1 MITKCEI
8 RPILL
13 NGILFHLCH
22 LILGDFPKRPS
33 GGCAAVI
40 NDSLFLFGGNSQNQV
55 ASDLLYE
62 LNLLTKTWKNRSN
75 DTSGEK
81 PSRRNKFG
89 CWVKDNEIIYFGGY
103 GHPPA
108 NPLIVSGDFTFR
120 ISSREIDGDIDGFG
134 WNNHIFSL
142 DTVNMQWKQPK
153 CSGDIPCPRAAF
165 ASAQIGVRGYLFGG
179 RYKDERRNDL
189 YMIDLQC
196 YKWIAVQPRSK
207 IRPQAR
213 SWTVLTPVNDE
224 HLFLY
229 GGLDNDDCE
238 LKDIWL
244 FSIKQESW
252 IELPNLSEKLGCF
265 SRRVWHSANATNTPG
280 EVIVFG
286 GSSNFKD
293 VETNKNSED
302 VETNKLAI
310 FHFVPPKLKT
320 LCIDHVLCILEQDA
334 ETWMPNIVRLPR
346 ALAYDISSKLPVQ
359 KKDLESSEREELATT
374 KCFPI
379 FKIIHRKFWKF
390 RSRFTNDNG

>member
-1 MITKCEI
+1 MALK
-8 RPILL
+8 
-13 NGILFHLCH
+13 GLFHLYYF
-22 LILGDFPKRPS
+22 ILGDFPKRPS

-55 ASDLLYE
+55 ASNLLYE
-62 LNLLTKTWKNRSN
+62 LNLTTKTWTNRSN

-103 GHPPA
+103 GHPPV

-120 ISSREIDGDIDGFG
+120 NSSREIDGDIDGFG
-134 WNNHIFSL
+134 WNNHLFSL
-142 DTVNMQWKQPK
+142 DTVKMQWKQPK

-165 ASAQIGVRGYLFGG
+165 ASAQIGMKGYLFGG

-196 YKWIAVQPRSK
+196 YKWSVLQPRSK

-213 SWTVLTPVNDE
+213 SWTVLAPVNDE

-229 GGLDNDDCE
+229 GGLDNNDCE

-244 FSIKQESW
+244 YNIKLESW
-252 IELPNLSEKLGCF
+252 TELPKMSEKLGSLSC
-265 SRRVWHSANATNTPG
+265 RVWHSASTTNTPG

-286 GSSNFKD
+286 GSSKFFK
-293 VETNKNSED
+293 NSSED
-302 VETNKLAI
+302 VETNKVAI
-310 FHFVPPKLKT
+310 FHFVPPKLLT
-320 LCIDHVLCILEQDA
+320 LCIDNVLGILKDGGA
-334 ETWMPNIVRLPR
+334 DKWMPSIIRLPR
-346 ALAYDISSKLPVQ
+346 ALTYDISSRLPVQ
-359 KKDLESSEREELATT
+359 KKYPKINKKEETATT
-374 KCFPI
+374 KCFDIP
-379 FKIIHRKFWKF
+379 KILRIWRF
-390 RSRFTNDNG
+390 RSGTVH

>member
-1 MITKCEI
+1 M
-8 RPILL
+8 
-13 NGILFHLCH
+13 NGILFHLYYFN
-22 LILGDFPKRPS
+22 LGDFPKRPS

-40 NDSLFLFGGNSQNQV
+40 NDSLFLFGGNSQNEV

-62 LNLLTKTWKNRSN
+62 LNLTTKTWKNRSS

-89 CWVKDNEIIYFGGY
+89 CWVKGNEIIYFGGY

-120 ISSREIDGDIDGFG
+120 NSSREVDGDIDGFG
-134 WNNHIFSL
+134 WNNHLFSL
-142 DTVNMQWKQPK
+142 DTVKMQWKQPK

-165 ASAQIGVRGYLFGG
+165 ASAQIGMKGYLFGG

-196 YKWIAVQPRSK
+196 YKWSVLQPRSK

-229 GGLDNDDCE
+229 GGLDNNDCE

-244 FSIKQESW
+244 YNINLESW
-252 IELPNLSEKLGCF
+252 TELPNMSEKLGSL
-265 SRRVWHSANATNTPG
+265 SRRVWHSANTTNTPG

-286 GSSNFKD
+286 GSSKFFK
-293 VETNKNSED
+293 NSSED
-302 VETNKLAI
+302 VETNKVAI
-310 FHFVPPKLKT
+310 FHFVPPKLQT
-320 LCIDHVLCILEQDA
+320 LCIDNVLGILKDGGA
-334 ETWMPNIVRLPR
+334 DKWMPSIIRLPR
-346 ALAYDISSKLPVQ
+346 ALTYDISSRLPVQ
-359 KKDLESSEREELATT
+359 KKYLKINKKEETATT
-374 KCFPI
+374 KCFVIP
-379 FKIIHRKFWKF
+379 KILRIWRF
-390 RSRFTNDNG
+390 RSGTVH

>member
-1 MITKCEI
+1 MPTNCLSVFDYFVGLALK
-8 RPILL
+8 
-13 NGILFHLCH
+13 GLFHLYYF
-22 LILGDFPKRPS
+22 ILGDFPKRPS

-40 NDSLFLFGGNSQNQV
+40 NDSLFLFGGNSQNEV

-62 LNLLTKTWKNRSN
+62 LKLTTKTWKNRSN

-120 ISSREIDGDIDGFG
+120 NSSREIDGDIDGFG
-134 WNNHIFSL
+134 WNNHLFSL
-142 DTVNMQWKQPK
+142 DTVKMQWKQPK

-165 ASAQIGVRGYLFGG
+165 ASAQIGMKGYLFGG

-196 YKWIAVQPRSK
+196 YKWSVLQPRSK

-229 GGLDNDDCE
+229 GGLDNNDCE

-244 FSIKQESW
+244 YNIKLESW
-252 IELPNLSEKLGCF
+252 TELPNMSEKLGSL
-265 SRRVWHSANATNTPG
+265 SRRVWHSANTTNTPG

-286 GSSNFKD
+286 GSSKFFK
-293 VETNKNSED
+293 NSSED
-302 VETNKLAI
+302 VETNKVAI
-310 FHFVPPKLKT
+310 FHFVPPKLQT
-320 LCIDHVLCILEQDA
+320 LCIDNVLGILKDGGA
-334 ETWMPNIVRLPR
+334 DKWMPSIIRLPR
-346 ALAYDISSKLPVQ
+346 ALTYDISSRLPIQ
-359 KKDLESSEREELATT
+359 KKYPKINKKEETATT
-374 KCFPI
+374 KCFVIP
-379 FKIIHRKFWKF
+379 KILRIWRF
-390 RSRFTNDNG
+390 RSGTVH

>member
-1 MITKCEI
+1 MALK
-8 RPILL
+8 
-13 NGILFHLCH
+13 GLFPFYYF
-22 LILGDFPKRPS
+22 ILGDFPKRPS

-55 ASDLLYE
+55 ASNLLYE
-62 LNLLTKTWKNRSN
+62 LNLTTKTWTNRSN

-120 ISSREIDGDIDGFG
+120 NSSREIDGDIDGFG
-134 WNNHIFSL
+134 WNNHLFSL
-142 DTVNMQWKQPK
+142 DTVKMQWKQPK

-165 ASAQIGVRGYLFGG
+165 ASAQIGMKGYLFGG

-196 YKWIAVQPRSK
+196 YKWSVLQPRSK

-229 GGLDNDDCE
+229 GGLDNNDCE

-244 FSIKQESW
+244 YNIKLESW
-252 IELPNLSEKLGCF
+252 TELPNMSEKLG
-265 SRRVWHSANATNTPG
+265 SLSHRVWHSASTTNTPG

-286 GSSNFKD
+286 GSSKFFK
-293 VETNKNSED
+293 NSSED
-302 VETNKLAI
+302 VETNKVAI
-310 FHFVPPKLKT
+310 FHFVPPKLLT
-320 LCIDHVLCILEQDA
+320 LCIDNVLGILKDGGA
-334 ETWMPNIVRLPR
+334 DKWMPSIIRLPR
-346 ALAYDISSKLPVQ
+346 ALTYDISSRLPVQ
-359 KKDLESSEREELATT
+359 KKYPKINKKEETATT
-374 KCFPI
+374 KCFDIP
-379 FKIIHRKFWKF
+379 KILRIWRF
-390 RSRFTNDNG
+390 RSGTVH